1 MTRKQAQQIK
11 IDFVKK
17 NYEKFYTHEL
27 AEKLNVTVT
36 TIRDICEILGVKPRY
51 EYKTRKRDFTAIDE
65 FIQDNQDLSVDKI
78 AQKLNIKPYLV
89 HLRRRE
95 LGLTN
100 KGESKVV
107 TNESEFFNV
116 DEMAWVI

>member
-1 MTRKQAQQIK
+1 E
-11 IDFVKK
+11 

-27 AEKLNVTVT
+27 AEKLNVSVT

-51 EYKTRKRDFTAIDE
+51 EYKTWKRDYTDIDE
-65 FIQDNQDLSVDKI
+65 FIKDNQDLSVDKI

-100 KGESKVV
+100 
-107 TNESEFFNV
+107 
-116 DEMAWVI
+116 

>member
-11 IDFVKK
+11 IDFVKE
-17 NYEKFYTHEL
+17 NYEKYYTYEL

-51 EYKTRKRDFTAIDE
+51 EYKTRKRDYTDIDE
-65 FIQDNQDLSVDKI
+65 FITDNQNISVEKT

-89 HLRRRE
+89 HLRRRA

-100 KGESKVV
+100 KCESKAVA
-107 TNESEFFNV
+107 NESEFFNV